1 MRIFHQHRAIPSRA
15 LATLALVV
23 FALTSPAPTAAAQ
36 EGVGIVTGR
45 VTDARANPLANV
57 TVRIDGTRLA
67 GGTGADGL
75 FRIANV
81 PAGSRTIVF
90 TRLGYSSTRSTTTVS
105 AGAEATVNVSLTP
118 GVVALE
124 EVIVTG
130 TAGVQERRSIGNAVA
145 SISAIDEL
153 GKSAAP
159 DMTNLMRGRVP
170 GLDVMQTTARVGAG
184 PAIQIRGASSLSLGN
199 TPLFYV
205 DGIRIDNGTG
215 RNIQGAGGLGTQNA
229 SVGSRLNDIN
239 PQDIESIEIIKG
251 PAAGTIY
258 GTEATNGVVH
268 IITKKGSGARQN
280 RLAIDNGVMYFRDY
294 LNRLPTN
301 VMDSITPALNPC
313 TACLAWNGAKQEA
326 DSGRPLFHT
335 GQERHF
341 AASTSGGRDQLRYY
355 MSLGYQNDL
364 GVEDNNSIRQGTVHV
379 NVGAPLNAS
388 TDASLSMNFLNSAA
402 HLGADG
408 GASTMLNTIGGHRRL
423 YPANRGFF
431 STPPDIPRRLYDNYS
446 GVTHYTGGLTVNN
459 SLIKWYTQRAI
470 VGIDF
475 MSEDARALERFA
487 PPELAGFLSAA
498 AAAGRIGQTLRRNTI
513 FTADYSGTV
522 NYAVSSDIG
531 TATSIGG
538 QFNKSQANASFLG
551 GQGFAGPGLETVS
564 ATATAVAASQSVTV
578 NTTIGAYVQEQLT
591 WRDRVYLTAAVR
603 VDNNSAFGE
612 DFKWVTYPKVAA
624 SWVVSEEPFFKW
636 TSTIPSLRLRTAYG
650 ESGRQPN
657 AFSALRT
664 FSPIPF
670 AAGGNAV
677 TPSALGNP
685 ELRPERGKEL
695 EVGFEASLWN
705 RLSVDFTMFR
715 KKTIDA
721 IVNQPVPPSSGFSG
735 SRVTNLGQVDTD
747 GIELQLTYTQP
758 FGDRIEW
765 TSSVNLG
772 TVNTEIKK
780 NITSVIA
787 SAGTAN
793 IVGYPVNGVWAKRV
807 IAATFDPVT
816 RTVVASSIACEGG
829 TGAAPNCATAPFVF
843 IGPSTPT
850 LFGSW
855 GNTVRIGRSL
865 QFHALLDTRR
875 GNYLFNQNETI
886 RCLGLTGAKFCDAN
900 HNPENYDPKLL
911 ANYLPTA
918 LGAGTIDQL
927 MQDASFVKL
936 REVSATWTVPTRF
949 VRGFSGAS
957 ITLAGRELATW
968 TDYRGLDPE
977 SATGTGGSITD
988 QAILPPLTRFVATLN
1003 LNW

>member
-1 MRIFHQHRAIPSRA
+1 MVYPPTEDRMRIPTHQLRRASRLLVA
-15 LATLALVV
+15 LCIT
-23 FALTSPAPTAAAQ
+23 TAVHAQ
-36 EGVGIVTGR
+36 EPSTGTVAGQ

-57 TVRIDGTRLA
+57 TVRVDGTRLA
-67 GGTGADGL
+67 GMTGEDGRY
-75 FRIANV
+75 RIAAV
-81 PAGSRTIVF
+81 PAGARTIVF
-90 TRLGYSSTRSTTTVS
+90 TRLGYSSQRVPATVS
-105 AGAEATVNVSLTP
+105 AGGEATANISLTA

-130 TAGVQERRSIGNAVA
+130 TAGVQERRSIGNAVS
-145 SISAIDEL
+145 SISAVDEL
-153 GKSAAP
+153 AKSAAP
-159 DMTNLMRGRVP
+159 DMTNLLRSRVP
-170 GLDVMQTTARVGAG
+170 GLDIMQSTARVGAG
-184 PAIQIRGASSLSLGN
+184 PSIQIRGASSMALGN
-199 TPLFYV
+199 TPLLYV

-215 RNIQGAGGLGTQNA
+215 RTIQGTGGLATQNA

-258 GTEATNGVVH
+258 GTEATNGVIH
-268 IITKKGSGARQN
+268 IITKKGSGRRDN
-280 RLAIDNGVMYFRDY
+280 RVTIDNGLMYFRDY
-294 LNRLPTN
+294 LNRMPTN
-301 VMDSITPALNPC
+301 LMDSSGTIVG
-313 TACLAWNGAKQEA
+313 WNGAKQEA
-326 DSGRPLFHT
+326 DSGRPLFRT

-341 AASTSGGRDQLRYY
+341 AASTSGARDQLRYY
-355 MSLGYQNDL
+355 MSVGYQNDL
-364 GVEDNNSIRQGTVHV
+364 GVEENNSIRQGTVHA

-408 GASTMLNTIGGHRRL
+408 GASSMLNAIGGHRRL

-446 GVTHYTGGLTVNN
+446 GVTHFTGGLTVNN
-459 SLIKWYTQRAI
+459 SLLKWYTQRAI

-487 PPELAGFLSAA
+487 PPELAPVLSAA
-498 AAAGRIGQTLRRNTI
+498 AAAGRIGQTLRRNTV
-513 FTADYSGTV
+513 FTADYSGTAS
-522 NYAVSSDIG
+522 YAISSDLG

-538 QFNKSQANASFLG
+538 QFNKSQANSSFLG

-564 ATATAVAASQSVTV
+564 ATATAVAASQGVTV

-591 WRDRVYLTAAVR
+591 WRDRVYLTGAFR

-612 DFKWVTYPKVAA
+612 DFKWVTYPKAA
-624 SWVVSEEPFFKW
+624 VSWVVSEEPFFKW
-636 TSTIPSLRLRTAYG
+636 TNVISSLRLRTAYG

-677 TPSALGNP
+677 TPNALGNP
-685 ELRPERGKEL
+685 ELKPERGKEL
-695 EVGFEASLWN
+695 EVGFETTLWD
-705 RLSVDFTMFR
+705 RLSVDFTYFT
-715 KKTIDA
+715 KKTLDA
-721 IVNQPVPPSSGFSG
+721 IVNQPVAPSSGFSG
-735 SRVTNLGQVDTD
+735 NRVANLGRVDSD
-747 GIELQLTYTQP
+747 GIEVQATYTQG
-758 FGDRIEW
+758 FGERLEW
-765 TSSVNLG
+765 TSSLNVG
-772 TVNTEIKK
+772 TVNNTIKK

-787 SAGTAN
+787 SVGTAN
-793 IVGYPVNGVWAKRV
+793 IVGYPINGVWSKRV
-807 IAATFDPVT
+807 VAATYDPVT
-816 RTVVASSIACEGG
+816 RAIVPASVACEGG
-829 TGAAPNCATAPFVF
+829 VGPAPNCASAPFVF

-855 GNTVRIGRSL
+855 GNTLRIGRSL
-865 QFHALLDTRR
+865 QLYALLDSRR

-886 RCLGLTGAKFCDAN
+886 RCLGLTGARFCDAN
-900 HNPENYDPKLL
+900 HNPQNYDPLLL

-918 LGAGTIDQL
+918 LGAGHIDQL

-936 REVSATWTVPTRF
+936 REVSATYQVPPRF
-949 VRGFSGAS
+949 LKLFSGAS

-988 QAILPPLTRFVATLN
+988 QAILPPLTRFIATIN

>member
-1 MRIFHQHRAIPSRA
+1 MRILPQHRAVPSRA

-23 FALTSPAPTAAAQ
+23 FALTGPAPAAVAQ
-36 EGVGIVTGR
+36 EGSGVVAGK
-45 VTDARANPLANV
+45 VTDARANPIANV
-57 TVRIDGTRLA
+57 TVRVDGTRLA
-67 GGTGADGL
+67 GSTGADGMY
-75 FRIANV
+75 RIANV

-90 TRLGYSSTRSTTTVS
+90 TRLGYSSQRSTATVS
-105 AGAEATVNVSLTP
+105 AGGEATVNVTLTP

-130 TAGVQERRSIGNAVA
+130 TAGVQERRSIGNAVS
-145 SISAIDEL
+145 SISAVDEL
-153 GKSAAP
+153 AKSAAP
-159 DMTNLMRGRVP
+159 DMTNLLRSRVP
-170 GLDVMQTTARVGAG
+170 GLDVLQSTARVGAG
-184 PAIQIRGASSLSLGN
+184 PAIQIRGASSMALGN

-215 RNIQGAGGLGTQNA
+215 RTIQGTGGLATQNA

-239 PQDIESIEIIKG
+239 PQDIESIEVIKG

-268 IITKKGSGARQN
+268 IITKKGAGGRQN
-280 RLAIDNGVMYFRDY
+280 RLSIDNGVMYFRDY
-294 LNRLPTN
+294 LNRMPTN
-301 VMDSITPALNPC
+301 LLDSSGTIVG
-313 TACLAWNGAKQEA
+313 WNGAKQEA

-364 GVEDNNSIRQGTVHV
+364 GIEDNNWIRQGTVHA

-388 TDASLSMNFLNSAA
+388 TDATLSMNFLNSAA
-402 HLGADG
+402 HLGTDG
-408 GASTMLNTIGGHRRL
+408 GASTMLNTIGGHRRIF
-423 YPANRGFF
+423 PANRGFF
-431 STPPDIPRRLYDNYS
+431 STPPEVTQRLYDNFS

-459 SLIKWYTQRAI
+459 SLVKWYTQRAI

-487 PPELAGFLSAA
+487 PPDLAGFLSAA

-513 FTADYSGTV
+513 FTADYSGTAS
-522 NYAVSSDIG
+522 YAVTSDLG

-538 QFNKSQANASFLG
+538 QFNKTQANTSFLG

-564 ATATAVAASQSVTV
+564 ATATAVAASQGVTV
-578 NTTIGAYVQEQLT
+578 NTTIGAYLQEQLT
-591 WRDRVYLTAAVR
+591 WRDRLYLTGAVR

-612 DFKWVTYPKVAA
+612 DFKWVTYPKVAL

-636 TSTIPSLRLRTAYG
+636 TDAIPSLRLRTAYG

-664 FSPIPF
+664 FAPIPF

-677 TPSALGNP
+677 TPNALGNP

-695 EVGFEASLWN
+695 EVGLEATLWN
-705 RLSVDFTMFR
+705 RLSLDFTHFR

-721 IVNQPVPPSSGFSG
+721 IVNQPVAPSSGFSG
-735 SRVTNLGQVDTD
+735 SRVANLGQVDSD
-747 GIELQLTYTQP
+747 GLELSATYTQP
-758 FGDRIEW
+758 FGDRLEW
-765 TSSVNLG
+765 TSGLNLS
-772 TVNTEIKK
+772 TVENTIRK

-787 SAGTAN
+787 SVGTAN
-793 IVGYPVNGVWAKRV
+793 IVGYPVNGVWSKKV
-807 IAATFDPVT
+807 VAATYDPAT
-816 RTVVASSIACEGG
+816 RSVVPASVLCADTAGRPPIAC
-829 TGAAPNCATAPFVF
+829 ASAPFVF

-850 LFGSW
+850 MFWSW
-855 GNTVRIGRSL
+855 GNTLRIGRSL
-865 QFHALLDTRR
+865 QVYALLDSRR
-875 GNYLFNQNETI
+875 GNRLFNQNETI
-886 RCLGLTGAKFCDAN
+886 RCLGLTGGRFCDAN
-900 HNPENYDPKLL
+900 HNPQNYDPKLL

-936 REVSATWTVPTRF
+936 REVSATYQVPQRF

-988 QAILPPLTRFVATLN
+988 QAIIPPLTRFIATLN